1 MPYCNGGCGGLR
13 AQPAPQ
19 LALGTDHC
27 SLGQPRLN
35 IPNRFFFYFYFLK
48 PKARGVKLLPPSTPT
63 PTTPQCRAPGVF
75 GTGFS
80 VPYLYNGVVQVLLYR
95 SGAVPLQQKGTEGI
109 ETAQTQ
115 QGDPAGTPPTCCPPR
130 LTLQSECVRCRG
142 ELMSLGV
149 DERSPSAAEASEMM
163 DGCREWQGLT
173 RTAAR
178 QGRQQGVS
186 STPPGG
192 RQSSGTDL
200 PLCNL
205 QLPVQKPRPHVKAG
219 PSCKTPAPPV

>member
-1 MPYCNGGCGGLR
+1 M
-13 AQPAPQ
+13 
-19 LALGTDHC
+19 
-27 SLGQPRLN
+27 
-35 IPNRFFFYFYFLK
+35 
-48 PKARGVKLLPPSTPT
+48 
-63 PTTPQCRAPGVF
+63 
-75 GTGFS
+75 
-80 VPYLYNGVVQVLLYR
+80 PYLYNGVVQVLLYR

-109 ETAQTQ
+109 ETARTQ
-115 QGDPAGTPPTCCPPR
+115 QGDPAGTPPTCCPPG

-173 RTAAR
+173 RTAAG

-192 RQSSGTDL
+192 RQSSGTEL
-200 PLCNL
+200 PLRDL
-205 QLPVQKPRPHVKAG
+205 QLPGQKPRAHVKAD